1 LKTMHTNALFAY
13 TSKHL
18 PVITRK
24 LGYSDDTLNAFND
37 RFGELSVEEIQKED
51 LTEFLDDYF
60 LPPGSEMIPCTPSD
74 WVPYPRKIMQIT
86 DPILRHW
93 ALDLNEIWKSLC
105 KRIDPKIEKYESRY
119 SLIYVPHEFI
129 MPGGRFREFYYWD
142 SYWIAKGLI
151 ASDMLNTT
159 KLMIMNLA
167 HIVEKYGFIPN
178 GGRIYYLQRSQPP
191 FLTGMV
197 YEYFEST
204 QDRDFLKQMLPI
216 LEKEFDFWQTQ
227 RTVNVTM
234 KDRRQYTVY
243 QYRTPSNVPRPESY
257 REDTISA
264 RGKDRE
270 SRHKLW
276 QDLASAA
283 ESGWD
288 FSTRWLSDGKTLSQV
303 ETTRILPVDL
313 NAFMC
318 WNMNIMEY
326 LYGLVGDLQNAV
338 RFRDYRS
345 TFRDAMNNVFYNK
358 TLGAWFDY
366 NMRTRSHNTEFYPS
380 IAAPLFTG
388 CYHLLN
394 QQLSE
399 RVFQLMNNSGVFL
412 YPGGV
417 PTSLNRNSEEQ
428 WDFPNGFSP
437 LNHMIIEGLR
447 KSENAQMQDQYNV
460 IGHYARPGA
469 GGEYEVQDGFGW
481 TNGVVLD
488 LLTTYN
494 DRMSVLGPGLDDKY
508 SPFRPQTD
516 FYFRDEP
523 YHSDSRSSRSA
534 LNGASQQLNDL
545 RSFTVFV
552 LSILVASI
560 FL

>member
-1 LKTMHTNALFAY
+1 MATIRISSLTPTSLSYCLLVSLLNVHVVYASPEDEVLAVDEVPVSETVVNVCDETNTNNSFIYCSGRLLQAVNYHRIYKDSKTFVDMPMKKDPNE
-13 TSKHL
+13 
-18 PVITRK
+18 
-24 LGYSDDTLNAFND
+24 TLQAFKEY
-37 RFGELSVEEIQKED
+37 FGELSVEEINKED
-51 LTEFLDDYF
+51 LMQFLDEYF
-60 LPPGSEMIPCTPSD
+60 LPPGSELISCTPSD

-93 ALDLNEIWKSLC
+93 ALDLNEIWKTLC
-105 KRIDPKIEKYESRY
+105 KRIDPRIEQYESRY
-119 SLIYVPHEFI
+119 SLIYVPNEFI

-142 SYWIAKGLI
+142 AYWIAKGLI

-159 KLMIMNLA
+159 KAMILNLV
-167 HIVEKYGFIPN
+167 HIVEKYGFVPN

-191 FLTGMV
+191 FLAGMV

-204 QDRDFLKQMLPI
+204 QDHEFLKQLLPT
-216 LEKEFDFWQTQ
+216 LAKEFDFWQTH

-234 KDRRQYTVY
+234 KDKRQYTVY

-257 REDTISA
+257 HEDVVSA
-264 RGKDRE
+264 RGKDKE
-270 SRHKLW
+270 SKRKFW
-276 QDLASAA
+276 QDIASAA

-288 FSTRWLSDGKTLSQV
+288 FSTRWLSDQKSLKQV

-318 WNMNIMEY
+318 WNMNILEY
-326 LYGLVGDLQNAV
+326 LYGRVGDLKNSV
-338 RFRDYRS
+338 KFRDIRS

-366 NMRTRSHNTEFYPS
+366 NVRTRHHNTDFYPS

-394 QQLSE
+394 QQRSE

-428 WDFPNGFSP
+428 WDFPNGFGP

-447 KSENAQMQDQYNV
+447 KSENAQMQDQV
-460 IGHYARPGA
+460 I
-469 GGEYEVQDGFGW
+469 
-481 TNGVVLD
+481 
-488 LLTTYN
+488 
-494 DRMSVLGPGLDDKY
+494 
-508 SPFRPQTD
+508 
-516 FYFRDEP
+516 
-523 YHSDSRSSRSA
+523 
-534 LNGASQQLNDL
+534 
-545 RSFTVFV
+545 VF
-552 LSILVASI
+552 LIEA
-560 FL
+560 